1 MPILRPV
8 PGIPLGQ
15 TFSKFFAD
23 RGTHLAAMVAYFAL
37 ASFFPLVFLSLAL
50 LGLFGRADESSFLV
64 TELVKIFPSASIEQ
78 SVRAVRTIQEN
89 ARTLGLVGVAFL
101 LWSSLSLFSALES
114 AFNIVYERPN
124 RPFLRGKAL
133 ALLFML
139 GLLVVLFVGLVAATF
154 GIGLLERRAPDVVG
168 NGWVA
173 LAISLLVAALAV
185 FLFLFVAYFRLTN
198 ARMTPAEALP
208 GALVGTAVLLV
219 TFQFLPLFTRLAGDV
234 VSLKVLGTGA
244 LLVVWLYLLANVIVF
259 GAELNW
265 QLAYGRRGL
274 SARPKRPEP
283 DQPAAS

>member
-1 MPILRPV
+1 ML
-8 PGIPLGQ
+8 GIPLGP
-15 TFSKFFAD
+15 TFAKFFAD

-78 SVRAVRTIQEN
+78 SVRAVRSVQEN
-89 ARTLGLVGVAFL
+89 ARTLGLVGGAFL
-101 LWSSLSLFSALES
+101 LWSSLSLFNALES
-114 AFNIVYERPN
+114 ALNIVYQRPN

-133 ALLFML
+133 ALAFML

-154 GIGLLERRAPDVVG
+154 GIGLAERRAPDVVG
-168 NGWVA
+168 NQWVA
-173 LAISLLVAALAV
+173 LTVSLLVAALAV
-185 FLFLFVAYFRLTN
+185 FLFLFVAYYRLTN
-198 ARMTPAEALP
+198 ARLTPGEALP

-234 VSLKVLGTGA
+234 VSLQVLGTGA

-265 QLAYGRRGL
+265 QLAYGRHGL
-274 SARPKRPEP
+274 SAQPKRPEV
-283 DQPAAS
+283 DQRAAS